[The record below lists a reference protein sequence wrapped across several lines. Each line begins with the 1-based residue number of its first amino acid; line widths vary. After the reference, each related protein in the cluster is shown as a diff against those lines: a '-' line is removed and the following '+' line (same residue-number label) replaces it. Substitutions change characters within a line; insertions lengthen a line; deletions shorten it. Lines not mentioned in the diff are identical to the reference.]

1 MQSHSDRN
9 SSVRWDRR
17 AAHCTLLHLDSTDVK
32 SRYVKCP
39 GFPTYRPL
47 THDMCSRPASYNGI
61 VLSPASN
68 LLIVLRYSI
77 SLLHGVLM
85 PRGKIHT
92 RLLDRREKLAATI
105 ELLPNNTN
113 LKQLLVE
120 LDAALD
126 RATSGRYGICKICNE
141 PIENHLLEV
150 DPLLRFCFSHLEPR
164 EQTTL
169 SQDQDFARQF
179 AVSLPEQEEE
189 EILLGEDDSARTH
202 TGAWRI
208 PRHLPAPGAPAPV
221 IRRWRVFEALEAAWE
236 ILSRGRDVQRERD
249 LEDFSRASLV
259 QSELL
264 PASHLRME
272 AWEVYYD
279 YVSAGPV
286 GGDYCD
292 LVPAKNTGEL
302 FLLIGDA
309 MGKGIAASIIASKLH
324 AIFRALLELKLP
336 IDELLERANRIFCEC
351 VLVTGY
357 YATLVCGRA
366 FSTGT
371 IELINA
377 GHLPPLLVHPGGAE
391 RLVATG
397 VPLGLFYASKYEVT
411 HIHVEP
417 GETLLFYTDG
427 VTEARNSS
435 DTEYGPERLAR
446 LATERGHL
454 APKELVRACRD
465 DVSAFTSRAPLSD
478 DLTLLALRRV

>member
-1 MQSHSDRN
+1 MCNGAKLFSKWHQNTMNQKYQASFH
-9 SSVRWDRR
+9 
-17 AAHCTLLHLDSTDVK
+17 
-32 SRYVKCP
+32 RY
-39 GFPTYRPL
+39 
-47 THDMCSRPASYNGI
+47 
-61 VLSPASN
+61 
-68 LLIVLRYSI
+68 
-77 SLLHGVLM
+77 
-85 PRGKIHT
+85 
-92 RLLDRREKLAATI
+92 RLLDRREMLAATI
-105 ELLPNNTN
+105 ELLPNDTN

-126 RATSGRYGICKICNE
+126 RVTSGRYGICEICNE

-150 DPLLRFCFSHLEPR
+150 DPLLRFCFSHLAPT
-164 EQTTL
+164 EQTTF
-169 SQDQDFARQF
+169 SQDQDFARRF
-179 AVSLPEQEEE
+179 SVSLPPEEDMADE
-189 EILLGEDDSARTH
+189 EDERTS

-208 PRHLPAPGAPAPV
+208 PTDLPTAGAPAPV
-221 IRRWRVFEALEAAWE
+221 ARRWRVVEALKAAWE
-236 ILSRGRDVQRERD
+236 ILRRGRNDQHERD
-249 LEDFSRASLV
+249 MDFSRASLV

-264 PASHLRME
+264 PASHLRLA

-292 LVPAKNTGEL
+292 LVHAKNTGEL
-302 FLLIGDA
+302 FLLFGDA
-309 MGKGIAASIIASKLH
+309 MGKGIAASMIASRLH
-324 AIFRALLELKLP
+324 ALFRALLELKLP
-336 IDELLERANRIFCEC
+336 IDEMLERANRIFCEC

-377 GHLPPLLVHPGGAE
+377 GHLPPFLLHSGRAE
-391 RLVATG
+391 RVVATG

-411 HIHVEP
+411 HIQVEP

-446 LATERGHL
+446 LAMERSHL